1 MATAKK
7 KNGGGLT
14 PSQMILG
21 GGIGALLIGA
31 AALAIFGGG
40 GSSGGEI
47 PDGYEQVRAVTVEG
61 EALPLYDDAL
71 AGAADPAIGMPAPTV
86 TGQSF
91 DGQPRTYDPGDGK
104 QLMMFVA
111 HWCGFCQNEVPK
123 VSPWLA
129 AGNNEVPVNL
139 ISTRYQAESVGQGP
153 TLEPSVWL
161 EEINEWPGPIIAD
174 STESEAAAAY
184 GLPAFPYY
192 VLVGEDGNV
201 MGRVSGEQSTQGL
214 ADFISDGL
222 LNGV

>member
-21 GGIGALLIGA
+21 GGIGALLLGA
-31 AALAIFGGG
+31 GAIAIFGGG
-40 GSSGGEI
+40 SSNADV

-71 AGAADPAIGMPAPTV
+71 AGAADPAIGMPAPKV

-91 DGQPRTYDPGDGK
+91 DGQAVVYDPSDGK
-104 QLMMFVA
+104 QLIMFVT
-111 HWCGFCQNEVPK
+111 HWCSHCQAEVPR

-129 AGNNEVPVNL
+129 GGNNAAPVNL
-139 ISTRYQAESVGQGP
+139 VATRYDASLVGQGP
-153 TLEPSVWL
+153 TLEPSTWL
-161 EEINEWPGPIIAD
+161 EANEWPGPILAD
-174 STESEAAAAY
+174 SAESEAASVY

-192 VLVGEDGNV
+192 VLIGDDGNV
-201 MGRVSGEQSTQGL
+201 MGRLSGEQSTQGL